1 MQPAWSNIL
10 QSLGMT
16 AEEVWRERSQ
26 FQGLELLGSFLLGYC
41 QSLEGLGSGVKV
53 QAIHMY
59 ESGFFYSYV

>member
-26 FQGLELLGSFLLGYC
+26 FQGLELLGSLLLGYC
-41 QSLEGLGSGVKV
+41 QSLEGLGSGGEG
-53 QAIHMY
+53 A
-59 ESGFFYSYV
+59 SYS